1 MGLGEPF
8 NTPLLPGGK
17 RAEIQSQNTFLARRR
32 VLRSGPLEG
41 GRQHHRLDEIG

>member
-1 MGLGEPF
+1 LGLGEPF
-8 NTPLLPGGK
+8 NTPLLPGET
-17 RAEIQSQNTFLARRR
+17 RAEILSRNTFVARRR